1 MEGTSIKLPSKKQS
15 FHFPMPF
22 QFPISLLFFP
32 PLDFIL
38 IPFSLS
44 HPKSPSHH
52 PPASHRKTV
61 LRLARAL
68 QAMQRMSEAMRLL
81 HHERRNFPECSEMQ
95 RLHEATR
102 LALRALDGVGVVVG
116 VGPVVCVFLGLG
128 DWRNETGHVESWKSI
143 WLAAR
148 FFWGHRNGNGS
159 SKKWRRTV
167 GFWGRSSRSWGG

>member
-1 MEGTSIKLPSKKQS
+1 M
-15 FHFPMPF
+15 
-22 QFPISLLFFP
+22 
-32 PLDFIL
+32 
-38 IPFSLS
+38 
-44 HPKSPSHH
+44 
-52 PPASHRKTV
+52 

-102 LALRALDGVGVVVG
+102 LALRALDGVGVEVVG

-148 FFWGHRNGNGS
+148 FFWGHRNGDGS
-159 SKKWRRTV
+159 SKRWRRTV
-167 GFWGRSSRSWGG
+167 GFWGRIGNHSRSSRSWGG